1 MTNYAVT
8 ALPGRNDSGA
18 TVLARGAGLSP
29 RDATERAGA
38 IMFAL
43 LSMSW
48 HRSQLTANAARR
60 ADCKRILRNN
70 EVSRFAP
77 FKA

>member
-8 ALPGRNDSGA
+8 PCPAETIPGA
-18 TVLARGAGLSP
+18 TVAACGAGLSP

>member
-8 ALPGRNDSGA
+8 TLPGRTIPGA
-18 TVLARGAGLSP
+18 TIAACGAGLSP
-29 RDATERAGA
+29 HAAAARAGA
-38 IMFAL
+38 IMCAL